1 MSVSGN
7 ITEMEDLSIE
17 DALKPPRVV
26 GEYTTEERLERRK
39 RLAMEGAF
47 NDIAQ
52 RLKQSG
58 YTLEEFKQ
66 WAAGKVDEPTTPE
79 KMRAIRKERTKD
91 VAPKPKPVAD
101 AAPKPEPVAPEPT
114 VVDETESEQG
124 NRRTAAASTRRT
136 QQPFAAKSEAKVAY
150 GKKE

>member
-7 ITEMEDLSIE
+7 ITEIEDLSIE
-17 DALKPPRVV
+17 DALQPPRVL

-66 WAAGKVDEPTTPE
+66 WAAGKVDEPTTPD

-91 VAPKPKPVAD
+91 VEPE
-101 AAPKPEPVAPEPT
+101 PEPVASEPA

-136 QQPFAAKSEAKVAY
+136 SQPSAAKPEAKVVY

>member
-7 ITEMEDLSIE
+7 ITEIEDLSIE
-17 DALKPPRVV
+17 DALQPPRVL

-66 WAAGKVDEPTTPE
+66 WAAGKVDEPTTPD

-91 VAPKPKPVAD
+91 VEPE
-101 AAPKPEPVAPEPT
+101 PEPVASEP
-114 VVDETESEQG
+114 VVDDETESEQG
-124 NRRTAAASTRRT
+124 NRRTTTTATRRT
-136 QQPFAAKSEAKVAY
+136 SQSSAAKPEAKVAY